1 LEARLITRPCRG
13 GKRKGGRRGDKTR
26 GLARSGRKAGRRLF
40 LSGLLF
46 IRSWAKTFWRVTPPP
61 LY

>member
-40 LSGLLF
+40 YPVFF
-46 IRSWAKTFWRVTPPP
+46 IRPAAKTFWRVTPPP